1 MLLWGKEGSKELAS
15 RSNTKFQKRQKEL
28 ARAEKR
34 KDKAAKKERRLSAK
48 ESNPDGGP
56 PIEAID
62 PADLGLPEFSEEV
75 AEEEEEETVA
85 S

>member
-1 MLLWGKEGSKELAS
+1 MAS

-34 KDKAAKKERRLSAK
+34 QDKAARAERRKQGKRVGL
-48 ESNPDGGP
+48 GGP

-62 PADLGLPEFSEEV
+62 PSDLGLPSVEEDE
-75 AEEEEEETVA
+75 ATGNA
-85 S
+85 

>member
-1 MLLWGKEGSKELAS
+1 MAS

-34 KDKAAKKERRLSAK
+34 KDKAAKKERRLAEK
-48 ESNPDGGP
+48 ELNPGGP

-62 PADLGLPEFSEEV
+62 PADLGLPELSEAEP
-75 AEEEEEETVA
+75 EEEQETEAAV

>member
-1 MLLWGKEGSKELAS
+1 MAS

-34 KDKAAKKERRLSAK
+34 QDKAARKERRKAEK
-48 ESNPDGGP
+48 RVGMGGP

-62 PADLGLPEFSEEV
+62 PTDLGLPALEEEPQ
-75 AEEEEEETVA
+75 AEEGAEA
-85 S
+85 

>member
-1 MLLWGKEGSKELAS
+1 MAS

-34 KDKAAKKERRLSAK
+34 QDKAARKERRKLEK
-48 ESNPDGGP
+48 RVGLGGP

-62 PADLGLPEFSEEV
+62 PVDLGLPALEEEPE
-75 AEEEEEETVA
+75 AEEGAET
-85 S
+85 

>member
-1 MLLWGKEGSKELAS
+1 MAS

-34 KDKAAKKERRLSAK
+34 QDKAARKERRKLGK
-48 ESNPDGGP
+48 RVGLGGP

-62 PADLGLPEFSEEV
+62 PVDLGLP
-75 AEEEEEETVA
+75 ALEEEPEAAEDAAT
-85 S
+85 

>member
-1 MLLWGKEGSKELAS
+1 MAS

-34 KDKAAKKERRLSAK
+34 QDKAARKERRK
-48 ESNPDGGP
+48 RQKKVGMGGP

-62 PADLGLPEFSEEV
+62 PADLGLPSF
-75 AEEEEEETVA
+75 EEEPGEQESAEA
-85 S
+85 

>member
-1 MLLWGKEGSKELAS
+1 MAS

-34 KDKAAKKERRLSAK
+34 QDKAARKERRKLDK
-48 ESNPDGGP
+48 KVGLGGP

-62 PADLGLPEFSEEV
+62 PVDLGLPALEEAPE
-75 AEEEEEETVA
+75 AEEDEEA
-85 S
+85 

>member
-1 MLLWGKEGSKELAS
+1 MAS

-34 KDKAAKKERRLSAK
+34 QDKAARAERRKLGK
-48 ESNPDGGP
+48 KVGLGGP

-62 PADLGLPEFSEEV
+62 PVDLGLPPIKD
-75 AEEEEEETVA
+75 ETA
-85 S
+85 DKEDED

>member
-1 MLLWGKEGSKELAS
+1 MAS

-34 KDKAAKKERRLSAK
+34 KDKAAKKERRLSEK
-48 ESNPDGGP
+48 EVNPGGP

-62 PADLGLPEFSEEV
+62 PADLGLPEMSEEV
-75 AEEEEEETVA
+75 VEEEEAEAAV